1 MPGVRTLSSTQLTE
15 AALPVDARPIP
26 ANSSHSR
33 TTAVW
38 VALLSLP
45 LAALAVTFV
54 PVWLI
59 HPFTSQSPAELE
71 LSYMLRAAA
80 APATII
86 ALLGALA
93 AAVYLW
99 MRSRRWWQRSTMV
112 LWVTLASA
120 GAWFAQQNHFE
131 WMFAPLAVVEFAPA
145 NTADFIEDSAKVL
158 AVELNG
164 DAAAYPLRQLA
175 YHHVVQ
181 DDVGGVPIAV
191 TY

>member
-1 MPGVRTLSSTQLTE
+1 MSVY
-15 AALPVDARPIP
+15 ARPIP
-26 ANSSHSR
+26 ASSSR
-33 TTAVW
+33 SPATAVW
-38 VALLSLP
+38 AALLLLP
-45 LAALAVTFV
+45 LAALAVTIV

-59 HPFTSQSPAELE
+59 RPFTSQSPAELA
-71 LSYMLRAAA
+71 LSYTLRAAA

-86 ALLGALA
+86 ALLSALA
-93 AAVYLW
+93 ATVYLW

-131 WMFAPLAVVEFAPA
+131 WMFAPLAAVEFAPA
-145 NTADFIEDSAKVL
+145 SAVDFVADSDKVL

-181 DDVGGVPIAV
+181 DDVGGVPIAA